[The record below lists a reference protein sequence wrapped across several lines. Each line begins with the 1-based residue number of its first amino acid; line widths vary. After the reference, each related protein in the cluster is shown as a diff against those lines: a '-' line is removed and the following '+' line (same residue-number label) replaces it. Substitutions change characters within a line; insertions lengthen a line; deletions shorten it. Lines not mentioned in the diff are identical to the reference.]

1 VTNRAFYAINDTLT
15 PLLVGGSTIIINI
28 LLSIVFYKMTNL
40 GVAGMALAY
49 SLASAVNAF
58 LLLSILNR
66 KMKGIY
72 IDRLLRFLFKVVP
85 SAMIMGMVLFITNA
99 CFVPD
104 TSAKVVQLF
113 KPHFSDSPGCVG
125 VFLLPCWCLKWRRHC
140 ILKIWLYQ
148 GLKKIVKK

>member
-1 VTNRAFYAINDTLT
+1 
-15 PLLVGGSTIIINI
+15 
-28 LLSIVFYKMTNL
+28 MTNL

-104 TSAKVVQLF
+104 TSAKVIFQIAL
-113 KPHFSDSPGCVG
+113 G
-125 VFLLPCWCLKWRRHC
+125 VLVYFWRRHC

-148 GLKKIVKK
+148 GLKKK